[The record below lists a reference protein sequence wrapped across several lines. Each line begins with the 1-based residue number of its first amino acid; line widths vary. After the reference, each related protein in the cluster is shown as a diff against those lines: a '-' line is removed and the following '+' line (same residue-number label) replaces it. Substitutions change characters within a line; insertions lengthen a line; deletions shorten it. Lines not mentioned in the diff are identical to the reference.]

1 MPLLPKWIAD
11 RVVPYAQSGEFGK
24 AFVHLSRFFREKNAA
39 TATTASSKKAGLTE
53 VGTM

>member
-11 RVVPYAQSGEFGK
+11 RFVPYAQSAEFGK

-39 TATTASSKKAGLTE
+39 ATAAATTSSKA
-53 VGTM
+53 

>member
-11 RVVPYAQSGEFGK
+11 RVVPYAQSSDFGK

-39 TATTASSKKAGLTE
+39 SAAAGSK
-53 VGTM
+53 